1 MHQIRIIVF
10 VQVGKI
16 SFVHRFFPQC
26 LRLSATFISPQKV
39 QNYAEQMSI
48 FTPKT
53 IWLRFIAPNNAGRL
67 TNKCLEIASTNTH
80 THTIRFVHVQ
90 MKCNVGIAMLRL
102 SILHFHSIDS
112 HIFATHPKFTW
123 ACTCTKPYRFSSR
136 FLCLSA
142 YNVRFH
148 SPFEKREME
157 NERFAY
163 FSTGI
168 EQ

>member
-1 MHQIRIIVF
+1 MKSLNSPPQNYWVVMHQIRIIVF

-26 LRLSATFISPQKV
+26 LRLSATFIPPKKV

-80 THTIRFVHVQ
+80 TH
-90 MKCNVGIAMLRL
+90 N
-102 SILHFHSIDS
+102 
-112 HIFATHPKFTW
+112 P
-123 ACTCTKPYRFSSR
+123 
-136 FLCLSA
+136 LCSCA
-142 YNVRFH
+142 NEMQRRDCDVTTQH
-148 SPFEKREME
+148 SPFSF
-157 NERFAY
+157 NWFSY
-163 FSTGI
+163 FRHPPEIHLSMHLHQTI
-168 EQ
+168 SL